1 MEDILK
7 QVLEVVLPIIG
18 ALLTA
23 LSSYAVT
30 LLTKRMGI
38 KLDAEKEEMLRS
50 AIRSGIAG
58 AEEWAARRA
67 KVEPHNI
74 SGAEKAMWLHN
85 RLKKMYPKLAPQE
98 LDHMIDEELAKLKDV
113 GATGVRK
120 VV

>member
-7 QVLEVVLPIIG
+7 EVLEVVLPIIG

-23 LSSYAVT
+23 LSSYAIT

-38 KLDAEKEEMLRS
+38 KLNAEKEEMLRS
-50 AIRSGIAG
+50 AVRSGIAG

-67 KVEPHNI
+67 KIEPHNI
-74 SGAEKAMWLHN
+74 SGAEKAKWLHD
-85 RLKKMYPKLAPQE
+85 RLKKMYPNLAPQE
-98 LDHMIDEELAKLKDV
+98 LHYMIDEELAKITDV